1 MGKEKRLTIAL
12 AFCGLALFIAVGALA
27 HVYQES
33 REQGECLTAAQ
44 RQIEV
49 LETQLSQ
56 VTKETAQMEEQMTLI
71 EAEKAEAEK
80 ERDNAQR
87 QYEWATKRDNPI
99 DRYLC
104 AEKRPMAIT
113 TFAMDMETWF
123 KYEAWSREFECAL
136 AWVEED
142 CGTVYEE
149 DKQLLKEYRA
159 AIEAQADPVYDLTY
173 LHVARFYP
181 PEDRWGNIGTLASS
195 AVSGAQAEV
204 YRKGT
209 LFLLDTYAYAMD
221 SEYPYFFQDETRNE
235 IIEDILSGGNES
247 IRESIE
253 YLFPPISQVLP
264 D

>member
-12 AFCGLALFIAVGALA
+12 AFCGLSLCIAVGALA

-56 VTKETAQMEEQMTLI
+56 VTKETAQMEEQLALA

-99 DRYLC
+99 DRYYYSD
-104 AEKRPMAIT
+104 KRERGST
-113 TFAMDMETWF
+113 TFEMGVDASF
-123 KYEAWSREFECAL
+123 YCEAWKHELVHAVE
-136 AWVEED
+136 WVKGMSE
-142 CGTVYEE
+142 YEE
-149 DKQLLKEYRA
+149 DHRLLENYQMLVQT
-159 AIEAQADPVYDLTY
+159 QAHMAYDILLMRGAGDYKPEERGENRQYILGTY
-173 LHVARFYP
+173 GSVGA
-181 PEDRWGNIGTLASS
+181 TQSS
-195 AVSGAQAEV
+195 AEV
-204 YRKGT
+204 YRQGAIW
-209 LFLLDTYAYAMD
+209 LIDTYGYVVDWHYMGYDFAFND
-221 SEYPYFFQDETRNE
+221 FISEW
-235 IIEDILSGGNES
+235 
-247 IRESIE
+247 REE
-253 YLFPPISQVLP
+253 CGEEWEQAFPPISQVLP